1 MDASLI
7 FKKPHS
13 QNLKIRYLF
22 LCSDKSQ
29 DRMRWLSGGLILN
42 HCLQGSPH
50 TNMINPYSAG
60 IDFRRQ
66 ILTSTD
72 VRIWR
77 LKSIPALEE

>member
-7 FKKPHS
+7 SKKLHS

-22 LCSDKSQ
+22 FCSDKSQ
-29 DRMRWLSGGLILN
+29 NQMRWLSGGLMLN
-42 HCLQGSPH
+42 HCLQGSPNN
-50 TNMINPYSAG
+50 NMINPYSAG

-66 ILTSTD
+66 ILTSVD